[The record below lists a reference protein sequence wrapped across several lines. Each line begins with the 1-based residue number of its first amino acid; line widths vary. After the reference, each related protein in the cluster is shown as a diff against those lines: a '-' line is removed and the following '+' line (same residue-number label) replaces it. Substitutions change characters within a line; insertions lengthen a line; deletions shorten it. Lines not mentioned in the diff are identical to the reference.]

1 MPASETRIVENL
13 RNPEDRSA
21 ADGESVVASQGEGE
35 MEPRAGLQLR
45 SKRRRD
51 RLVGCKVTEDEFN
64 LIRQTAS
71 DRGMTVSDT
80 LRQALNTVMFR

>member
-1 MPASETRIVENL
+1 MSASETRPVENI
-13 RNPEDRSA
+13 RSPEDRDEA
-21 ADGESVVASQGEGE
+21 VGASVVAPERAGEVE
-35 MEPRAGLQLR
+35 SRAGLRLR

-71 DRGMTVSDT
+71 DRGLTVSDT
-80 LRQALNTVMFR
+80 LRQALNTVIFG